1 MNAQETIPTILM
13 IEDYADNARLVMRT
27 LQPFGY
33 RILHAWDGET
43 GLQMACDELPDL
55 ILLDLGLPDV
65 EGQTLVGMIRNQP
78 GLKDTPLI
86 AITAW
91 PPDTART
98 MAEAYGCSGYISKP
112 INPKE
117 FPALIAGYL
126 APAISK

>member
-1 MNAQETIPTILM
+1 MPTILL

-43 GLQMACDELPDL
+43 GLQMASAEHPDL

-78 GLKDTPLI
+78 GLESTPLI
-86 AITAW
+86 AVTAW
-91 PPDTART
+91 PPDTARQ

-112 INPKE
+112 INPRE
-117 FPALIAGYL
+117 FPSVIADYIT
-126 APAISK
+126 PSTKR